1 MIGYAFMAAAFVTL
15 FGAMLV
21 LYIQNLDLRERN
33 RKLAKKVPRPRKTKM
48 FDLEVTKLE
57 KGGVKRK

>member
-21 LYIQNLDLRERN
+21 LYVQNLELRAQN
-33 RKLAKKVPRPRKTKM
+33 RKLAKKVPKSGWAKS
-48 FDLEVTKLE
+48 FDLEVTRL
-57 KGGVKRK
+57 RKKK